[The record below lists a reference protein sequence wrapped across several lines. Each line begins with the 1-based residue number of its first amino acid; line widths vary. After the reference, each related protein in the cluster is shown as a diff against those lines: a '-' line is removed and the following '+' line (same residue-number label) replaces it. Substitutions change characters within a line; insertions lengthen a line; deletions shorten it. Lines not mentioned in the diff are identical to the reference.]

1 MRVWRGRAPF
11 RTAAP
16 VTIGPSI
23 APAPRLAPSARAPL
37 YRGVPKPI
45 LLAGE
50 RLKPPYML
58 ASFRAF
64 AKTPFA
70 TGILV
75 LAMAGFLFVGGR
87 SIFSATGGAP
97 NAVISAGGR
106 TVSPDD
112 FRQIFTRALA
122 DLAQRNGGQTITPQD
137 AVAHDVDRRLLDE
150 MSQEE
155 ALAAWIARSG
165 VRPSDAL
172 VADQLRRQ
180 PQFFNPV
187 SGVFDKAAYAQ
198 ILAQN
203 GLTPQKFER
212 DLRDQTAQTQVLTGL
227 VAGLQAPAAY
237 AALQT
242 SFNKETRQFSWF
254 ALPVTTLPPPPKPTD
269 AELAAFLKSHAAQ
282 LQKPPMRQV
291 SLVRFSASLLAPTTT
306 VSDADLRKRYDFEK
320 DSLSTPE
327 QRTFVQVAVASPAQ
341 AQAVAAA
348 LQAGQDAGA
357 AAKGA
362 GAAAPTPY
370 VDAPRSAVPDA
381 GLAAAVFAMAPG
393 EVKLVQGSLGRAVV
407 KLSAV
412 KPGHVASFEEARPR
426 IEQEVRH
433 NLAAAQAGKAMQAY
447 DDARQGGADFAEAAR
462 RSGTAVTTVPPFDAQ
477 GHDLKNQPLPVPPK
491 LVQTAFAL
499 APGATSDVLDAAPGK
514 GEFYAIR
521 LDAAS
526 PAQPY
531 TLDEV
536 REPVTR
542 EITIE
547 ALAKALRA
555 KADALADRIRKGETV
570 AAVAASAGH
579 APQTGG
585 VSRDDQAAVQTYGQ
599 AFFGAVFGAKAGE
612 VGVAPDQKA
621 NGFAIYRL
629 DAVRAP
635 PPIEVARAAQA
646 VRQQATLALY
656 EDLAVHARAAATA
669 RIKPRT
675 NPALA
680 RKATGVEA
688 PPASGP
694 NTSGATGSGAGGAP
708 AGRR

>member
-1 MRVWRGRAPF
+1 MVAPGITGRLP
-11 RTAAP
+11 
-16 VTIGPSI
+16 
-23 APAPRLAPSARAPL
+23 APAPRLAPAARAPL
-37 YRGVPKPI
+37 YGGVPTPI
-45 LLAGE
+45 LMAGE
-50 RLKPPYML
+50 RPAPPSML

-87 SIFSATGGAP
+87 SIFSATGGASA

-112 FRQIFTRALA
+112 FQKIFQRALA

-165 VRPSDAL
+165 VRPSDAQ
-172 VADQLRRQ
+172 VGDQLRKQ

-212 DLRDQTAQTQVLTGL
+212 DLRDQLAQTQVLTGM

-254 ALPVTTLPPPPKPTD
+254 ALPVTTLPPPPKPTE
-269 AELAAFLKSHAAQ
+269 AELDAYYKAHLAQ

-291 SLVRFSASLLAPTTT
+291 SLVRFSATLLAPTMT
-306 VSDADLRKRYDFEK
+306 VSEADLRKRFDFEK
-320 DSLSTPE
+320 DTLSTPE
-327 QRTFVQVAVASPAQ
+327 QRSFVQVAVASPAQ
-341 AQAVAAA
+341 ARAVSAAIAGGGDPAAA
-348 LQAGQDAGA
+348 ARSAGA
-357 AAKGA
+357 P
-362 GAAAPTPY
+362 APVPY

-381 GLAAAVFAMAPG
+381 QLAAAVFAMAPG
-393 EVKLVQGSLGRAVV
+393 EVKLVQGSLGQAVV
-407 KLSAV
+407 KLGAV
-412 KPGHVASFEEARPR
+412 KPGHVASFEEARAR

-433 NLAAAQAGKAMQAY
+433 NLAAAQAAKAMQAY

-462 RSGTAVTTVPPFDAQ
+462 RSGAQVTAVPAFDAQ

-499 APGATSDVLDAAPGK
+499 AQGATSDVLDAAPGK

-521 LDAAS
+521 LDAAA

-531 TLDEV
+531 SLDEA
-536 REPVTR
+536 REPLTR
-542 EITIE
+542 RLTIE
-547 ALAKALRA
+547 GLAKALRA
-555 KADALADRIRKGETV
+555 KADALADRVRKGETV
-570 AAVAASAGH
+570 AAVAASAGQ

-585 VSRDDQAAVQTYGQ
+585 FTRDDQAAVQTYGQ

-612 VGVAPDQKA
+612 VGVAPDEKA

-629 DAVRAP
+629 DAVRP
-635 PPIEVARAAQA
+635 PPPAEVARAAQA
-646 VRQQATLALY
+646 VRQQASLALY
-656 EDLAVHARAAATA
+656 EDLAVHARGAATA

-688 PPASGP
+688 PP
-694 NTSGATGSGAGGAP
+694 TSGANTAAAAGGAP
-708 AGRR
+708 PARR